1 VSETL
6 ELNDDKKTR
15 LNEVYGEILAD
26 SEARG
31 AGNKFVRMS
40 ARYKDGHWE
49 KTIKKLGLFSRP
61 LAGGTFMDFGCK
73 FGHLTPLLTEFG
85 VTKVFSVDVDEEHL
99 RDGAAFIGERFG
111 SEFVMSD
118 DCYLD
123 VPSNSVDFILVNEVI
138 SHINPTLLPIFF
150 QETARVLTVGGE
162 MVISDGN
169 NWSNKKT
176 RDDLID
182 WYALWEAGSSKEF
195 GESNYTKQ
203 RYVMIKNSF
212 KDRRPRLTPEEL
224 DYYAKNTSGLWGA
237 RLIETVRR
245 ALDED
250 RFTERPYRVGMPPI
264 HPNYGVAMERA
275 FYPEEVEL
283 SLRTYGLMTEQ
294 VIGTT
299 KPRALRTEEERGKY
313 KNFVIRATKLPETIE
328 AMKQFA
334 VDDPYT
340 YEIAEG

>member
-1 VSETL
+1 MSETL

-111 SEFVMSD
+111 SEYVMSD

-138 SHINPTLLPIFF
+138 SHINPTLLPIFL
-150 QETARVLTVGGE
+150 QETERVLTVGGE
-162 MVISDGN
+162 MVI
-169 NWSNKKT
+169 
-176 RDDLID
+176 
-182 WYALWEAGSSKEF
+182 
-195 GESNYTKQ
+195 
-203 RYVMIKNSF
+203 
-212 KDRRPRLTPEEL
+212 
-224 DYYAKNTSGLWGA
+224 
-237 RLIETVRR
+237 
-245 ALDED
+245 
-250 RFTERPYRVGMPPI
+250 
-264 HPNYGVAMERA
+264 
-275 FYPEEVEL
+275 
-283 SLRTYGLMTEQ
+283 
-294 VIGTT
+294 
-299 KPRALRTEEERGKY
+299 
-313 KNFVIRATKLPETIE
+313 
-328 AMKQFA
+328 
-334 VDDPYT
+334 
-340 YEIAEG
+340 